1 MAKVLLLGA
10 DGLLGSCLE
19 QALKKVQGIQ
29 LVVTTR
35 NVSKDHYFT
44 YSVKGLNRL
53 IAEVQPNY
61 IINCIAATST
71 KNSTLDMLKANSFL
85 PIQLAYFG
93 FVRNIKIIHFSTNAV
108 FSGSKSSNYEKSMP
122 APQTK
127 YGLTKLLG
135 DLSVFGNLVIRTSF
149 VGSSPM
155 NSVKSGLVFNL
166 RNLDSGATFE
176 ISENYYWNGVT
187 TDALC
192 EFVLVILENEPFLRG
207 LLHLSSK
214 NRIQRYDLI
223 RELLTVLGR
232 DDVQL
237 SVRPSNRVRN
247 LSLDSIKHELISSIW
262 AESSY
267 FEIPEFKVLVQQMK
281 IY

>member
-19 QALKKVQGIQ
+19 QALINVQGIQ
-29 LVVTTR
+29 LVVTSR
-35 NVSKDHYFT
+35 NVSKNHYFT
-44 YSVKGLNRL
+44 YSFKGLNRL

-71 KNSTLDMLKANSFL
+71 KNSTLDMVKANSFL
-85 PIQLAYFG
+85 PIQLAYIVFL
-93 FVRNIKIIHFSTNAV
+93 RNIKIIHFSTNAV
-108 FSGSKSSNYEKSMP
+108 FSGIKSYNYEKSIP
-122 APQTK
+122 APRTK

-149 VGSSPM
+149 VGNSPK
-155 NSVKSGLVFNL
+155 NAVKSGLVFNL
-166 RNLDSGATFE
+166 RKLDSGATFE
-176 ISENYYWNGVT
+176 ISENYYWNGLT

-192 EFVLVILENEPFLRG
+192 ELVIVILKNESFSHG
-207 LLHLSSK
+207 LLHLSSR
-214 NRIQRYDLI
+214 NRIQRCDLI
-223 RELLTVLGR
+223 RELLKVLGR
-232 DDVQL
+232 DDVQV

-247 LSLDSIKHELISSIW
+247 LSLDSTKHELISSIW
-262 AESSY
+262 ADSSY
-267 FEIPEFKVLVQQMK
+267 LEIPEFTELAQQMK